1 MDIVIC
7 TSVLICEVVRAENPM
22 TPLALIDQITLW
34 WDDLTLAK
42 QIFYGIA
49 LAAGLVSVILMIM
62 AVFGME
68 HDDAVDALASGGDID
83 HDGGGIFSVKPL
95 TGFFLGFGWIG
106 GFSISRG
113 AEVWLAVVL
122 GCMAGGAM
130 MAMIVFMFRAILGI
144 RSDGT
149 ARIEDAVG
157 AIGTVYVTLPAAR
170 ASGGQVTVNFRGR
183 QETYAALNAG
193 DQVVPSGEKVK
204 VVGLID
210 ARTVLVERL

>member
-1 MDIVIC
+1 
-7 TSVLICEVVRAENPM
+7 M
-22 TPLALIDQITLW
+22 TTFALIDQVTRW
-34 WDDLTLAK
+34 WDAFSLAS

-49 LAAGLVSVILMIM
+49 LTAGLVSLVLMVM

-106 GFSISRG
+106 GFSLERG
-113 AEVWLAVVL
+113 ADVWLAVVF
-122 GCMAGGAM
+122 GGMAGGAM
-130 MAMIVFMFRAILGI
+130 MALIVFMVRAILSI

-157 AIGTVYVTLPAAR
+157 AVGTVYVTLPPTR

-193 DQVVPSGEKVK
+193 DQIVPSGEKVK
-204 VVGLID
+204 VVSLID

>member
-1 MDIVIC
+1 
-7 TSVLICEVVRAENPM
+7 M
-22 TPLALIDQITLW
+22 TTLAFIDQVTRW
-34 WDDLTLAK
+34 WDEFSLAK

-49 LAAGLVSVILMIM
+49 LTAGLVSLILMVM
-62 AVFGME
+62 AVLGME
-68 HDDAVDALASGGDID
+68 HDDAVDALASGGDVD

-106 GFSISRG
+106 GFSLGRG
-113 AEVWLAVVL
+113 ADVWLAVVL

-130 MAMIVFMFRAILGI
+130 MALIVFMFRAILGI

-157 AIGTVYVTLPAAR
+157 AVGTVYVTLPPAKAG
-170 ASGGQVTVNFRGR
+170 GGQVTVTFRGR
-183 QETYAALNAG
+183 QETYGAL
-193 DQVVPSGEKVK
+193 QVGEQAVPSGEKVK
-204 VVGLID
+204 VVSLVD

>member
-1 MDIVIC
+1 
-7 TSVLICEVVRAENPM
+7 M
-22 TPLALIDQITLW
+22 TTLALIDQITRW
-34 WDDLTLAK
+34 WDALDFAK

-49 LAAGLVSVILMIM
+49 LTAGLVSLILMVM

-68 HDDAVDALASGGDID
+68 HDDAVDALASGGDVD

-106 GFSISRG
+106 GFSLGRG

-130 MAMIVFMFRAILGI
+130 MALIVFMIRAIMNI

-149 ARIEDAVG
+149 VRIEDAVG
-157 AIGTVYVTLPAAR
+157 AVGTVYITLPPAKAT
-170 ASGGQVTVNFRGR
+170 GGQVTVSFRGR
-183 QETYAALNAG
+183 QETYGALQAG
-193 DQVVPSGEKVK
+193 EQVIPSGEKVK
-204 VVGLID
+204 VVSLVD
-210 ARTVLVERL
+210 PRTVLVERL

>member
-1 MDIVIC
+1 
-7 TSVLICEVVRAENPM
+7 M
-22 TPLALIDQITLW
+22 TTLALIDQVTRW
-34 WDDLTLAK
+34 WDEFSLAK

-49 LAAGLVSVILMIM
+49 LTAGFVAVVLMVM
-62 AVFGME
+62 AMFGME
-68 HDDAVDALASGGDID
+68 HDDAVDALASGGHID
-83 HDGGGIFSVKPL
+83 HDGGGGIFSVKPL

-106 GFSISRG
+106 GFSLGRG
-113 AEVWLAVVL
+113 VDVWLAVLL

-130 MAMIVFMFRAILGI
+130 MALIVFMFRAILSI

-157 AIGTVYVTLPAAR
+157 AVGTVYVTLPPTR

-193 DQVVPSGEKVK
+193 DQLVPSGEKVK
-204 VVGLID
+204 VISLVD
-210 ARTVLVERL
+210 ARTVLVEPL

>member
-1 MDIVIC
+1 MHS
-7 TSVLICEVVRAENPM
+7 TAYLRWSFALEENPM
-22 TPLALIDQITLW
+22 TTFALIDQVTRW
-34 WDDLTLAK
+34 WDAFSLAS

-49 LAAGLVSVILMIM
+49 LTAGLVSLVLMVM

-106 GFSISRG
+106 GFSLGRG
-113 AEVWLAVVL
+113 AEVWIAVIL
-122 GCMAGGAM
+122 GCLAGGAM
-130 MAMIVFMFRAILGI
+130 MAVIVFMFRAILGI

-157 AIGTVYVTLPAAR
+157 AVGTVYLTLPAAKG
-170 ASGGQVTVNFRGR
+170 SGGQVTVNFRGR
-183 QETYAALNAG
+183 QETYAALQGGEKAIA
-193 DQVVPSGEKVK
+193 SGEKVK
-204 VVGLID
+204 VISLID
-210 ARTVLVERL
+210 ARTVLVEPL

>member
-1 MDIVIC
+1 
-7 TSVLICEVVRAENPM
+7 M
-22 TPLALIDQITLW
+22 TTLALIDQVTRW
-34 WDDLTLAK
+34 WDEFSLAK

-49 LAAGLVSVILMIM
+49 LTAGLVSLILMVM
-62 AVFGME
+62 AVLGME
-68 HDDAVDALASGGDID
+68 HDDAVDALASGGNVD

-106 GFSISRG
+106 GFSLGRG
-113 AEVWLAVVL
+113 AEVWLAVVF

-130 MAMIVFMFRAILGI
+130 MAVIVFMFRTILGI

-157 AIGTVYVTLPAAR
+157 SVGTVYVTLPPTR

-204 VVGLID
+204 VVSLID

>member
-1 MDIVIC
+1 MH
-7 TSVLICEVVRAENPM
+7 SSAYLRWSFALEENPM
-22 TPLALIDQITLW
+22 TTFALIDQVTRW
-34 WDDLTLAK
+34 WDAFSLAS

-49 LAAGLVSVILMIM
+49 LTAGLVSLVLMVM

-106 GFSISRG
+106 GFSLERG
-113 AEVWLAVVL
+113 ADVWLAVVF
-122 GCMAGGAM
+122 GGMAGGAM
-130 MAMIVFMFRAILGI
+130 MALIVFMVRAILSI

-157 AIGTVYVTLPAAR
+157 AVGTVYVTLPPTR

-193 DQVVPSGEKVK
+193 DQIVPSGEKVK
-204 VVGLID
+204 VVSLID